1 MTAKM
6 IAHSVGADAP
16 PLATMELRYWR
27 GIHSEFMTHRVF
39 SRNARSSRA
48 VPVPRLIEE
57 VATNPFVP
65 KHWGANQKGMQAG
78 AECSAKV
85 LMPGLDGGFFNHRED
100 AWLHARD
107 KAVEMAQAFHDAGYH
122 KQIVN
127 RLLEPFM
134 FIDVLVTST
143 EWSNFFALR
152 DDPMAEPHIR
162 DLAVEMKEVMQ
173 ASAPRYLKPGD
184 WHLPYAEDEGTE
196 QDVQSYLQGCGLPLR
211 DREIQDVCREVSV
224 TRCARIS
231 YTPFHGESGDI
242 AAEVARH
249 DQLVS
254 ARPMHASP
262 CEHQATPDLHDEHDG
277 WRNPHL
283 HGNLRGWKQYRKTLN
298 GENQ

>member
-1 MTAKM
+1 
-6 IAHSVGADAP
+6 
-16 PLATMELRYWR
+16 MELRYWR

-78 AECSAKV
+78 AECNELVPFEIGYSH
-85 LMPGLDGGFFNHRED
+85 LDSSICYDRFPREK
-100 AWLHARD
+100 AWLKARD
-107 KAVEMAQAFHDAGYH
+107 EAVKHAQAFHDAGYH

-127 RLLEPFM
+127 RILEPFM

-162 DLAVEMKEVMQ
+162 DLAVEMKEVMA
-173 ASAPRYLKPGD
+173 ASTPQFLHPGQ
-184 WHLPYAEDEGTE
+184 WHLPYVGSMLDAPTADHAAMGEWGAVNGRTWTE
-196 QDVQSYLQGCGLPLR
+196 TAR
-211 DREIQDVCREVSV
+211 AVSV

-262 CEHQATPDLHDEHDG
+262 CEHQATPDIRRGVAGVDG
-277 WRNPHL
+277 WDHPNL
-283 HGNLRGWKQYRKTLN
+283 HGNLRGWQQYRKMIS
-298 GENQ
+298 GENVTR